1 MNLKRALFSAVAFI
15 CMASV
20 SAATRAQAP
29 PPDDGVARAPVAE
42 QRKTTPFQITLG
54 GKSIRYEA
62 TAGTLTIRGDDGA
75 PRASMFYVAY
85 VVPGDKRSPQRP
97 LTFFFNGGPGSASL
111 WLNVGG
117 FGPMHA
123 HAASPKPT
131 GLAPYAFGP
140 GEATLLDKTD
150 MVFLDAIG
158 TGYSR
163 TLGDTPDNAFWGV
176 DQDIDGFARAITRY
190 VTINRRANAPKFL
203 FGESYGTT
211 RAAGLA
217 YKLQTQG
224 MDFNGVILMSTILNF
239 ASQLP
244 GGDQGF
250 INMVPTFAAAAWY
263 HEKVKRQ
270 PAELRA
276 FLQEA
281 RAFAQVPYATALAK
295 GDLLSATETA
305 EVARGLSRFV
315 GLPESYLIQT
325 RLRIDMEQ
333 FRKELLKD
341 RGLMIGRFDA
351 RFTAP
356 DTFVST
362 GGAVDPATNDPA
374 TRGVTS
380 AYLSTYRDYLS
391 GDLGYETDLSYRAL
405 FNMVISP
412 AWDMRH
418 KAPAIDEPLTTP
430 NTAIDLAS
438 AMRGNSRLRVFALN
452 GLFDLSTPFFAAE
465 LDLAHMLVGPALWGN
480 VQFGYYESGHM
491 IYGDQAELEKL
502 TADLR
507 AFYDLA
513 TSR

>member
-1 MNLKRALFSAVAFI
+1 MNFGRALVLAFLCI
-15 CMASV
+15 ALPPAAMALD
-20 SAATRAQAP
+20 AAS
-29 PPDDGVARAPVAE
+29 PDDGTVRAPVAE

-54 GKSIRYEA
+54 GKPIRYEA
-62 TAGTLTIRGDDGA
+62 TAGTLTIRGDDGK

-117 FGPMHA
+117 FGPMHTTT
-123 HAASPKPT
+123 ASPKPT
-131 GLAPYAFGP
+131 GLAPYVIGP

-163 TLGDTPDNAFWGV
+163 TLGDTPENAFWGV
-176 DQDIDGFARAITRY
+176 DQDIDAFARAITRY
-190 VTINRRANAPKFL
+190 VTINRRNNAPKFL

-211 RAAGLA
+211 RAAGLV
-217 YKLQTQG
+217 YKLQTQA

-239 ASQLP
+239 ASQLA
-244 GGDQGF
+244 GGDQAF
-250 INMVPTFAAAAWY
+250 VNMVPTFAAAAWY
-263 HEKVKRQ
+263 HEKARRE
-270 PAELRA
+270 PADLRA
-276 FLQEA
+276 FLQQA
-281 RAFAQVPYATALAK
+281 RVFAQGPYAAALAK
-295 GDLLSATETA
+295 GDLLSDAEAA

-315 GLPESYLIQT
+315 GLPESYLLQT

-356 DTFVST
+356 DTFVSS

-374 TRGVTS
+374 TRGVTG
-380 AYLSTYRDYLS
+380 AYLSTYRDYIS
-391 GDLGYETDLSYRAL
+391 GDLGYETDLTYRSL
-405 FNMVISP
+405 YNMVISP

-438 AMRGNSRLRVFALN
+438 AMRGNSKLQVFALN

-465 LDLAHMLVGPALWGN
+465 FDLSHMLVGPALWGN
-480 VQFGYYESGHM
+480 VKFGYYESGHM
-491 IYGDQAELEKL
+491 IYGDQAELTKL
-502 TADLR
+502 TRDLR
-507 AFYDLA
+507 EFYDMA
-513 TSR
+513 TAR